1 MKFFYKH
8 LLLRAETCCRSL
20 QPQDTNPNLKNTTS
34 SSWTRKVRK
43 MDMDDR
49 EGRHGRQRWEIGVGD
64 IETKKYGIQW
74 VFDAFVFVLL
84 LCCSLYD
91 SSH

>member
-1 MKFFYKH
+1 
-8 LLLRAETCCRSL
+8 
-20 QPQDTNPNLKNTTS
+20 
-34 SSWTRKVRK
+34 

>member
-8 LLLRAETCCRSL
+8 LLLRTETCCRSL

-64 IETKKYGIQW
+64 IETKKIWHTMG
-74 VFDAFVFVLL
+74 V
-84 LCCSLYD
+84 
-91 SSH
+91 